1 MECLK
6 MLIKKTLYVDMDNVL
21 VDFQSGIDRL
31 PPELLE
37 EYRERG
43 FDEVPGIFALMEPLE
58 GAVEAYNKL
67 SGIFDTYILST
78 APWHN
83 LTAASDKVAWVK
95 RYLDSTHKNGVAYK
109 RLIISHQKNLLRGD
123 FLIDD
128 RPNNGAKDFVGQ
140 WLQFGS
146 PKYPDWDTVLE
157 YLVKKA

>member
-1 MECLK
+1 MSE
-6 MLIKKTLYVDMDNVL
+6 KKILYVDMDNVL

-31 PPELLE
+31 PQEVFE

-43 FDEVPGIFALMEPLE
+43 FDEAPGIFALMEPLS
-58 GAVEAYNKL
+58 GAVEAYHRL

-83 LTAASDKVAWVK
+83 TTAASDKVAWVK
-95 RYLDSTHKNGVAYK
+95 RYLDSTHKGGVAYK
-109 RLIISHQKNLLRGD
+109 RLIISHQKNLLMGD

-128 RPNNGAKDFVGQ
+128 RPNNGAKDFTGE

-146 PKYPDWDTVLE
+146 PEYPDWDSVVN
-157 YLVKKA
+157 YLVAKV